1 MSSSRAVKLSVCCLT
16 VDPPAQVATSLSY
29 LRPLA
34 DEIVVLVDSRV
45 DADALGA
52 YVDVADR
59 VFRYEFRPPVDR
71 PRAWLHGQCH
81 GDWIMSIDG
90 DEVPSRR
97 MIDELPGLVAAT
109 DVQQYLFPRRW
120 LFGEATTW
128 LGELPWWPDFQV
140 RLVRNDATLAVPG
153 GIHGG
158 IVPVLPARYVEAPL
172 YHLDTLVTS
181 ESDRRAKAD
190 AYEAYEP
197 GRQAYGGGPLNET
210 LYLPERRRSARLRDV
225 PAEDRPW
232 IDDVLRA
239 RSRAGPSGLVET
251 PLVPAEEIDDLAPD
265 CSLPALAYHAD
276 LSLFDD
282 DPRMAP
288 GERRPFYLRIRS
300 DGAGSWPWWPWGS
313 TKYPPVRIS
322 YHWRTVDGEPL
333 AFENLRTPLPARL
346 APGDTQIVPVWV
358 DAPAQSGRY
367 LLEFDVVHEMVRWF
381 EQPLAVE
388 VQVAERDA
396 C

>member
-1 MSSSRAVKLSVCCLT
+1 
-16 VDPPAQVATSLSY
+16 
-29 LRPLA
+29 
-34 DEIVVLVDSRV
+34 
-45 DADALGA
+45 
-52 YVDVADR
+52 

-81 GDWIMSIDG
+81 GDWILSIDG

-97 MIDELPGLVAAT
+97 MIDQLPELVAAT

-120 LFGEATTW
+120 LFRDATTW

-181 ESDRRAKAD
+181 ESKRRAKAE
-190 AYEAYEP
+190 AYEASDP
-197 GRQAYGGGPLNET
+197 GRRAYGGGPLNQT
-210 LYLPERRRSARLRDV
+210 LYLPERHRSLRIREV

-239 RSRAGPSGLVET
+239 RNRAGPSGGAVEA
-251 PLVPAEEIDDLAPD
+251 PLVPTDEIDALAPD
-265 CSLPALAYHAD
+265 PCVPESAYQAHLA
-276 LSLFDD
+276 LFDD
-282 DPRMAP
+282 DRRMAP
-288 GERRPFYLRIRS
+288 GERRPFHLRVRS
-300 DGAGSWPWWPWGS
+300 DGAAAWPWWPWGS
-313 TKYPPVRIS
+313 ATYPPIRIS
-322 YHWRTVDGEPL
+322 YHWRTIDGEPL
-333 AFENLRTPLPARL
+333 AFEGLRTPLPARL

-358 DAPAQSGRY
+358 DAPDEPGRY
-367 LLEFDVVHEMVRWF
+367 LLEFDLVHEMVRWF
-381 EQPLAVE
+381 EQPLVVE
-388 VQVAERDA
+388 VRVAERDA